1 MNAIRR
7 SYSRLPSWHGG
18 FQRACVPFAIGGRAV
33 ALWLLAFLLLTPAV
47 FAATKTLSGRLR
59 EVKDN
64 ALTIQQDHLFDSSM
78 IQVEMNDQTKVTGEL
93 AQGMHIKVKYREER
107 DGKGSEKAT
116 VRRIAME
123 IQTWPESAS
132 KEDRKAEKDA
142 QQ

>member
-7 SYSRLPSWHGG
+7 SYARLPSWHAG
-18 FQRACVPFAIGGRAV
+18 FQQARMAFAIGRRTV
-33 ALWLLAFLLLTPAV
+33 ALWLFAFLLLTPAV
-47 FAATKTLSGRLR
+47 FAATKTLSGKLR

-64 ALTIQQDHLFDSSM
+64 ALTIQEDHLLNSSM

-107 DGKGSEKAT
+107 EGKGSDKAA
-116 VRRIAME
+116 VHRIAME

>member
-1 MNAIRR
+1 MKTIRR
-7 SYSRLPSWHGG
+7 SSFSSFSCLHRRFSAT
-18 FQRACVPFAIGGRAV
+18 RVPFAIGERAA
-33 ALWLLAFLLLTPAV
+33 ALWLLAFLLAAPGV
-47 FAATKTLSGRLR
+47 FAATKALSGKLR

-64 ALTIQQDHLFDSSM
+64 TLTIEQDHMFNSSM
-78 IQVEMNDQTKVTGEL
+78 IHVEMDGQTKVTGEL

-107 DGKGSEKAT
+107 EGKGSEK
-116 VRRIAME
+116 VHRIAME

>member
-1 MNAIRR
+1 MNATRR
-7 SYSRLPSWHGG
+7 LYSRLPFWHGG
-18 FQRACVPFAIGGRAV
+18 CKRARAPFAMSGRAV
-33 ALWLLAFLLLTPAV
+33 TLWLLVVLLLTPAV

-64 ALTIQQDHLFDSSM
+64 ALTIQQDHLLNSSM
-78 IQVEMNDQTKVTGEL
+78 IQVEINDQTKVTGEL

-107 DGKGSEKAT
+107 EGKGPEK